1 MYVPDE
7 CSPWKKVIFFVT
19 HLSSKTSCT
28 QVQIPYFRRLSG
40 AILPFTSSRK
50 RTVLASF
57 VGSSTTYV
65 KRSQLRKL
73 LQYEGYRIV
82 FTDAFWKDTVK
93 SSDAIERIEAKHDI
107 LISKSIFGL
116 CPRGHGVSSMR
127 VVENMMGGSIPVLI
141 DDTMMP
147 FGRRFDFAVYWNF
160 NGKDS
165 MKALDLHL
173 RSFSSQNLS
182 DMRTRMSHYVKTV
195 LLSDSSWAT
204 PTALKVLPFSQYLV
218 ERYISPLLAL

>member
-1 MYVPDE
+1 M
-7 CSPWKKVIFFVT
+7 
-19 HLSSKTSCT
+19 
-28 QVQIPYFRRLSG
+28 
-40 AILPFTSSRK
+40 LPFTSSRK

-57 VGSSTTYV
+57 VGTESTYV
-65 KRSQLRKL
+65 KRSQLREL
-73 LQYEGYRIV
+73 LRYEGYHIV
-82 FTDAFWKDTVK
+82 FTDSFWEDTIRSIDAVK
-93 SSDAIERIEAKHDI
+93 RVEAKHDI
-107 LISKSIFGL
+107 LISESIFGL
-116 CPRGHGVSSMR
+116 CPRGNGISSIR

-160 NGKDS
+160 SCKDS
-165 MKALDLHL
+165 MKALDLYL

-204 PTALKVLPFSQYLV
+204 PAALDVLPFSQYLV
-218 ERYISPLLAL
+218 ERYICPVLLLCHRK